1 MLFNTPP
8 HNHQLTIAK
17 LETIIQQ
24 LSQDG
29 EQLCKMI
36 SSSADAR
43 KINQIITYIFVKL
56 CYSNSS
62 PGLQISDVLDRLID
76 STGTTIG

>member
-1 MLFNTPP
+1 MLCNTPP
-8 HNHQLTIAK
+8 HNHQITVAK
-17 LETIIQQ
+17 VETIIQQ

-36 SSSADAR
+36 SSADTR